1 MWRLIKINLGADLG
15 GNNWVLG
22 SFNTCTHQD
31 PTSRPERAPERTDLN
46 TPTKD
51 SSKEV
56 GMKSVN
62 NHTPSIL
69 RRSFRLSSQHPPKNI
84 MSDPNTGT
92 QT

>member
-1 MWRLIKINLGADLG
+1 
-15 GNNWVLG
+15 
-22 SFNTCTHQD
+22 
-31 PTSRPERAPERTDLN
+31 
-46 TPTKD
+46 
-51 SSKEV
+51 
-56 GMKSVN
+56 MKSVN